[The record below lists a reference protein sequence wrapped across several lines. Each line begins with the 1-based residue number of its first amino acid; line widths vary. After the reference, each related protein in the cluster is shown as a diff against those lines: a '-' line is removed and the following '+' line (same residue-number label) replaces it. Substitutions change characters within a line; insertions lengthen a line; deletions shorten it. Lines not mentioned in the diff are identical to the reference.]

1 MPDLSTL
8 LTPAVMFFALGAGA
22 QALRAD
28 LKFPPDLVK
37 ALSIYLLVGIGL
49 HGGAALAEA
58 SLGTALQA
66 VVAALAL
73 GVTLPLIAYAI
84 LIKFGRLGKL
94 DAAAIAAHYGSV
106 SAGTFLAASAY
117 LQASGISY
125 EGYPV
130 IMLAVMEA
138 PAIIIGL
145 MLAHGARRPE
155 AIKTPGQD
163 SVLGILS
170 GATRHGSIVLL
181 LGSMLIGATAAPS
194 ALDAVMP
201 FYETIFLGAL
211 CLYLLELGMVA
222 AQRLGEYRRM
232 GLFLTG
238 FGIVMPLIGA
248 TCGLA
253 VGHFWLGLSTGGT
266 TLVAVLGASAS
277 YIAVPPA
284 MRMGIPE
291 ANPSLYLT
299 LSLGITFPFN
309 VVAGIPLYY
318 FMAKGLS
325 TWVPH

>member
-1 MPDLSTL
+1 MSAFASL

-22 QALRAD
+22 QAFRAD

-49 HGGAALAEA
+49 HGGAELANA
-58 SLGTALQA
+58 SLGTAVQA
-66 VVAALAL
+66 VLAALVL
-73 GVTLPLIAYAI
+73 GTALPLAAYAV
-84 LIKFGRLGKL
+84 LVRLGRLGKF

-117 LQASGISY
+117 LQSRGISY

-130 IMLAVMEA
+130 IMLAVMET
-138 PAIIIGL
+138 PAIVVGL
-145 MLAHGARRPE
+145 LLAQAARGAGAASPPAHGGLLTRL
-155 AIKTPGQD
+155 T
-163 SVLGILS
+163 
-170 GATRHGSIVLL
+170 GAARHGSIVLL
-181 LGSMLIGATAAPS
+181 LGSMLIGATATPK
-194 ALDAVMP
+194 ALAAVMP

-222 AQRLGEYRRM
+222 AQRLGEFTRM
-232 GLFLTG
+232 GWFLAA
-238 FGIVMPLIGA
+238 FGIAMPLVGA
-248 TCGLA
+248 ACGLA
-253 VGHFWLGLSTGGT
+253 VGHYWLGLSAGGT

-284 MRMGIPE
+284 VRMAIPE

-309 VVAGIPLYY
+309 VVLGIPLYQSI
-318 FMAKGLS
+318 AAWLAA
-325 TWVPH
+325 

>member
-1 MPDLSTL
+1 MPAFASL

-22 QALRAD
+22 QAFRSD

-49 HGGAALAEA
+49 HGGAELANA
-58 SLGTALQA
+58 SLGTAVQA
-66 VVAALAL
+66 VLAALVL
-73 GVTLPLIAYAI
+73 GAALPLVAYAI
-84 LIKFGRLGKL
+84 LVKLGRLGKL

-117 LQASGISY
+117 LQAKGLAY

-130 IMLAVMEA
+130 IMLAVMET

-145 MLAHGARRPE
+145 VLAQAARNSGTGPAAANGGML
-155 AIKTPGQD
+155 TM
-163 SVLGILS
+163 LS
-170 GATRHGSIVLL
+170 DAARHGSIVLL
-181 LGSMLIGATAAPS
+181 LGSMLIGATAAPK
-194 ALDAVMP
+194 ALAAVMP
-201 FYETIFLGAL
+201 FYQTIFLGAL

-222 AQRLGEYRRM
+222 AQRLGEFSRM
-232 GLFLTG
+232 SWFLTV
-238 FGIVMPLIGA
+238 FGVAMPLIGA

-253 VGHFWLGLSTGGT
+253 VGHYWLGLGAGGT

-284 MRMGIPE
+284 VRMAIPE

-309 VVAGIPLYY
+309 VVVGIPLYHSI
-318 FMAKGLS
+318 AEWLAA
-325 TWVPH
+325 